1 MTNARS
7 LSQFRPALWFA
18 LLAVLIV
25 GIERSVTRL
34 PVFVLRPLLP
44 LAVVGGVLVGIPL
57 LFYFLVVLRY
67 RLPATTVVP
76 VMGACLA
83 LAYWLIPPAQQA
95 PLQALRWL
103 PVGLE
108 LVTLAMLAAR
118 GRRLVQA
125 FRAAGTRETPFLP
138 RARTA
143 VEHALGPAGKLLVM
157 EIDMLRYALVGWWTR
172 FALPVHGTAFS
183 SHRESGFPA
192 IIIMVGSG
200 LLIETV
206 TVHLLASHWSA
217 MLAGWLL
224 FFDGYGLLLLIAHS
238 HAVRLQ
244 PTLVTAGEIS
254 IRVGFFWL
262 LTVRRTELVALEI
275 LHDDLVPAP
284 ETLNLAKPIF
294 AAPNLLLTFAVP
306 VTIIG
311 PYGIRRQA
319 RRVALYLDQPQAFAV
334 AVGNYSDFPTR

>member
-1 MTNARS
+1 MTNAHS
-7 LSQFRPALWFA
+7 FSQFRPALWFA

-34 PVFVLRPLLP
+34 PVFALRPLLP
-44 LAVVGGVLVGIPL
+44 LAVVGDVLVGIPL
-57 LFYFLVVLRY
+57 LFYFLVVRRY
-67 RLPATTVVP
+67 RLSATTVAP
-76 VMGACLA
+76 VVGTCLA
-83 LAYWLIPPAQQA
+83 LSYWLIPSAQQA
-95 PLQALRWL
+95 PLQALHWL
-103 PVGLE
+103 PAGLE
-108 LVTLAMLAAR
+108 LVTLAVLAAR
-118 GRRLVQA
+118 GRRLVQT
-125 FRAAGTRETPFLP
+125 FRAAGARETSFLP

-172 FALPVHGTAFS
+172 LAPPVHGTAFS

-192 IIIMVGSG
+192 IITMVGFG

-206 TVHLLASHWSA
+206 TVHLLASHWST

-224 FFDGYGLLLLIAHS
+224 LFDGYALLLLIAHG

-244 PTLVTAGEIS
+244 PTLVTAAEIS

-262 LTVRRTELVALEI
+262 LTVPRAELVTLEI
-275 LHDDLVPAP
+275 LRGDLVPAP
-284 ETLNLAKPIF
+284 ETLNLAKPVF
-294 AAPNLLLTFAVP
+294 AAPNLLLTFAAP
-306 VTIIG
+306 VTVTG

-319 RRVALYLDQPQAFAV
+319 RRVALYLDQPQIFAV